1 MAHRPEK
8 RRIPRIQPF
17 VAPCRVTAGERRW
30 AGYLI
35 DLSPQGARVSTQ
47 VPPPASE
54 TTVVLEVR
62 LGARVA
68 RWRLPGRV
76 KWIQPAD
83 DGYVFG
89 VVFEGLS
96 AEAERAIEA
105 VVEEFKKRAATLEPG
120 G

>member
-8 RRIPRIQPF
+8 RRLPRIQPF
-17 VAPCRVTAGERRW
+17 VAPCRVIAGETRLS
-30 AGYLI
+30 GYLI
-35 DLSPQGARVSTQ
+35 DLSLQGARVSTEL
-47 VPPPASE
+47 PPPASE
-54 TTVVLEVR
+54 TAVVLEVR

-68 RWRLPGRV
+68 RSRLPGRV
-76 KWIQPAD
+76 KWVRPAA
-83 DGYVFG
+83 DGHMFG

-105 VVEEFKKRAATLEPG
+105 VVEEFRKRAAALEPG